1 MKKTL
6 AFWPCTLFMALTY
19 LLLSGLIF
27 DVFADRGS
35 LKLDGS
41 SYASAADNADLDMGS
56 NSFAMEAWIKHD
68 GNSGENAVIISKRDG
83 NLVDYE
89 LSLVGSGEEVTVRF
103 LIYSTVYHATS
114 ESGIPS
120 GRWTHVAGSY
130 DGASMSVYINGKL
143 EGSRS
148 VSGNSRANSGDL
160 IIGADYTKNDR
171 FFSGEID
178 EVRIWSQ
185 PRTVT
190 EINNDL
196 FNVLSGNEINLAAY
210 YSFSGNSNDSAGDN
224 DLELYTNAHITETGI
239 YPVPP
244 DLFALPGNASARLV
258 WHNREDAISSHTYKI
273 YRSSISDYSDR
284 TPIETIASEIDEY
297 SDNGLTNGTTYFY
310 QITSINGNSEE
321 SDFSY
326 SVAVTP
332 YATGGGGSLALD
344 GSSYARATD
353 RASLNLVKPPFT
365 VEAWIKHD
373 GLSQENAVIITKRD
387 GNLIDYELRLEGSGE
402 ETALGFYIYS
412 TSYSAVSSH
421 GIPYGEWT
429 HVTGIY
435 NGSSLMVYINGEL
448 SGIRETSF
456 DSRANNA
463 PLIVGA
469 NHTGMGQFY
478 SGQIDEIRI
487 WDRAFT
493 KDEIRQQMTMQ
504 LYGNEE
510 HLRAY
515 YRFDDVGVQTAYQS
529 SLPGTLEFVGSTS
542 LVASG
547 AYPVPPKIYGKLSDQ
562 QSFIQWTER
571 FDVLSDDFVLYRS
584 ASFSGNDRQ
593 SFESFNTNQTSYTDT
608 DVTLYHKYFYEV
620 TSVVNGQE
628 SDFSYPASVT
638 ISDNPMGNALSL
650 GGLGYAR
657 STDRPSL
664 DMGSQSLTIEAWI
677 NYDASS
683 DDNAIIMDK
692 SVGTQI
698 DYRLELTGSGDART
712 PRFNIFSTAYSATA
726 ADPIPPGEWIH
737 LAGVYDS
744 GNINI
749 YVNGD
754 LAGHRLTSGNT
765 RANNGDLVIGANTAG
780 NGNFFVGLIDEVR
793 IWSTGKSMFEIKDG
807 YRDPLMGNEEYLAAY
822 IRFDELHGKT
832 AYASDHFPKTAILLG
847 DATFAASGIPVSAES
862 GSVEIPTVFTL
873 LGNYPN
879 PFNPMTT
886 IRYGLPEKSDITITV
901 YDALGRRVT
910 VLANGSTQQA
920 GWHTVDFNAHN
931 LSSGLYLYRLQA
943 ANVVLTGKM
952 TLVK

>member
-1 MKKTL
+1 MKNTL
-6 AFWPCTLFMALTY
+6 AFWPCSIFMAFLY

-41 SYASAADNADLDMGS
+41 SYASSADNEALGMGS

-89 LSLVGSGEEVTVRF
+89 LSLFGSGEEVTVRF

-114 ESGIPS
+114 ESGIPP
-120 GRWTHVAGSY
+120 GRWTHIAGSY
-130 DGASMSVYINGKL
+130 NGTSMSVYINGKL

-148 VSGNSRANSGDL
+148 VSGNSRANNEDL
-160 IIGADYTKNDR
+160 VIGADYTKNDR

-185 PRTVT
+185 ARTVT
-190 EINNDL
+190 EINDNL
-196 FNVLSGNEINLAAY
+196 FNALSGNESNLAAN
-210 YSFSGNSNDSAGDN
+210 YSFSGNSNDSAGGN
-224 DLELYTNAHITETGI
+224 DLALHLNAEIIETGI
-239 YPVPP
+239 FPVPP
-244 DLFALPGNASARLV
+244 DLFALPVNAGARLL
-258 WHNREDAISSHTYKI
+258 WHNRENAISSNTYKI
-273 YRSSISDYSDR
+273 YRSSVSDYADR
-284 TPIETIASEIDEY
+284 TLIATIASGNDEY
-297 SDNGLTNGTTYFY
+297 FDGELSNGTTYYY
-310 QITSINGNSEE
+310 QITSINENSEE

-344 GSSYARATD
+344 GSSHARASD

-373 GLSQENAVIITKRD
+373 GLSQENAVILTKRD

-429 HVTGIY
+429 HVAGIH
-435 NGSSLMVYINGEL
+435 NGTNLMVYINGEL
-448 SGIRETSF
+448 SGMRETSF
-456 DSRANNA
+456 DSRINNA

-469 NHTGMGQFY
+469 NHTGTGQFY
-478 SGQIDEIRI
+478 SGQTDEIRI

-493 KDEIRQQMTMQ
+493 QDELRQQMTKQ
-504 LYGNEE
+504 LFGNEE
-510 HLRAY
+510 HLRAC
-515 YRFDDVGVQTAYQS
+515 YRFDDVGVQTAYRS
-529 SLPGTLEFVGSTS
+529 SMPGTLEFVGNASI
-542 LVASG
+542 VASG

-562 QSFIQWTER
+562 QSFLQWTGR
-571 FDVLSDDFVLYRS
+571 FDTNADEYVIYRS
-584 ASFSGNDRQ
+584 TSFSGNDRQ
-593 SFESFNTNQTSYTDT
+593 SIESFNANQTSYIDT
-608 DVTLYHKYFYEV
+608 DVSLSHKYFYEV
-620 TSVVNGQE
+620 TSIVDGQE

-638 ISDNPMGNALSL
+638 VSDNPMGNALSL

-657 STDRPSL
+657 ATDRPSL

-683 DDNAIIMDK
+683 DDNAIILDK
-692 SVGTQI
+692 SVGSQI

-712 PRFNIFSTAYSATA
+712 PRFYIYSTAYSATA
-726 ADPIPPGEWIH
+726 TEPIPPGEWVH

-749 YVNGD
+749 YVNGE
-754 LAGHRLTSGNT
+754 LAGTRLTSGNT
-765 RANNGDLVIGANTAG
+765 RANNGDLVIGANATG

-793 IWSTGKSMFEIKDG
+793 IWSSGKSMFEI
-807 YRDPLMGNEEYLAAY
+807 RDRHRDLLMGNEEYLATY
-822 IRFDELHGKT
+822 FRFDELHGKT
-832 AYASDHFPKTAILLG
+832 TYASDHSPKTAILLG

-862 GSVEIPTVFTL
+862 GSIEIPAVFTL
-873 LGNYPN
+873 SGNYPN
-879 PFNPMTT
+879 PFNPITT
-886 IRYGLPEKSDITITV
+886 IRYGLPEKTDITITV
-901 YDALGRRVT
+901 YDALGRRVA
-910 VLANGSTQQA
+910 VLANGSTHPA
-920 GWHTVDFNAHN
+920 GWHTVTFNAHN

-952 TLVK
+952 ALVK